1 MSTTEPPASASGGE
15 FTEKEVLHPMS
26 HSKKTRALRRVLPC
40 LLAGTLLLSSVPVL
54 AVDDGVEPTYDEAYY
69 AMTDYYG
76 NLTEGSVVKSYT
88 VNGASSLTDYGDYD
102 EIVNLTDDRV
112 PTSAA
117 GGNVFSFDGDAPE
130 HFYFEGKTAQPFE
143 DLPWTL
149 SVHYTLNGV
158 AAKAED
164 LAGKT
169 GVVEIQI
176 DAIPNEN
183 ASEYAKR
190 NYTLE
195 AMAIFNQDDIL
206 SLEAPGAQVQLIGN
220 LRAVLFLGLPGE
232 ECHYTIRVG
241 SNAFS
246 FGGMTFLMVP
256 ATLSQLQE
264 IATLSQRKDDLEE
277 NYEKLSQGID
287 ALLDSLGG
295 ISSGL
300 YSAAN
305 GLDQLNAARE
315 TLSQNSGTL
324 SWQADAVLGDLNAL
338 NSSLATLPGHL
349 DRGKKLLSDT
359 EKDVKALNA
368 ALTEARDELEDIQV
382 DVKALKADLAR
393 ISAASSA
400 SASDLEALGK
410 KADTLGKHL
419 DKLSAILQ
427 AIELRLRGE
436 GVDVDGMTLPQLQD
450 ALEQARMLDRIFRSA
465 GSGEDLDFQ
474 EFAVA
479 VLMVQAA
486 QKGQELTA
494 EDAAAQAQALSDA
507 RDAVNALV
515 PQVMAQYEMD
525 GVTLTEDEAAAIAL
539 QQLEAKQPGIT
550 RTYETARELDR
561 IYTSLAGDGF
571 LSEKQF
577 FAAVLYLQTKD
588 MAKALAQ
595 SEILWKLLTG
605 ADNLVSNAQ
614 ELCDLLG
621 YEKGLS
627 GDVAALLRGVSSAI
641 DDLERITVQT
651 KDLRESLTDVLDSV
665 DTIRDRAEK
674 EVPKL
679 QSALTDVKS
688 VTVSLNTTLSDST
701 AFLGSFRSVLKT
713 AGKQADSGAR
723 ETLDGLAAALRSTAG
738 SLSKTGQVKDAKD
751 NISGLIEDT
760 WNEFTGEN
768 SNLLLMDATAQAES
782 LTDSRNGAPQSVQVL
797 IRTQE
802 IKETEAEQPEEEQPE
817 TESLTLW
824 QRIGK
829 LFQHIGSAIT
839 GIFGK

>member
-1 MSTTEPPASASGGE
+1 
-15 FTEKEVLHPMS
+15 MS
-26 HSKKTRALRRVLPC
+26 HSKKTRAFRRVLPC

-195 AMAIFNQDDIL
+195 AMALFNQDDIL

-315 TLSQNSGTL
+315 TLSQNGGTL

-382 DVKALKADLAR
+382 DVKALKTDLAR

-436 GVDVDGMTLPQLQD
+436 GVQQGAAEVPDLAAGEAAGGGEPGLQFPGPVHGLQQGQGPLPGKL
-450 ALEQARMLDRIFRSA
+450 RP
-465 GSGEDLDFQ
+465 GQ
-474 EFAVA
+474 EFRRGEGA
-479 VLMVQAA
+479 
-486 QKGQELTA
+486 GQG
-494 EDAAAQAQALSDA
+494 
-507 RDAVNALV
+507 
-515 PQVMAQYEMD
+515 PQ
-525 GVTLTEDEAAAIAL
+525 G
-539 QQLEAKQPGIT
+539 PG
-550 RTYETARELDR
+550 
-561 IYTSLAGDGF
+561 S
-571 LSEKQF
+571 
-577 FAAVLYLQTKD
+577 
-588 MAKALAQ
+588 
-595 SEILWKLLTG
+595 
-605 ADNLVSNAQ
+605 
-614 ELCDLLG
+614 
-621 YEKGLS
+621 
-627 GDVAALLRGVSSAI
+627 
-641 DDLERITVQT
+641 
-651 KDLRESLTDVLDSV
+651 
-665 DTIRDRAEK
+665 
-674 EVPKL
+674 
-679 QSALTDVKS
+679 
-688 VTVSLNTTLSDST
+688 
-701 AFLGSFRSVLKT
+701 GSFRHSVSSLTGDRPRVVFPSLPMIAHLPRGGKPP
-713 AGKQADSGAR
+713 AGKMGKNPAEGAGKVPRALATASGR
-723 ETLDGLAAALRSTAG
+723 WYTGHGKQKCG
-738 SLSKTGQVKDAKD
+738 SLQVRQHP
-751 NISGLIEDT
+751 
-760 WNEFTGEN
+760 
-768 SNLLLMDATAQAES
+768 QACA
-782 LTDSRNGAPQSVQVL
+782 GGIAP
-797 IRTQE
+797 TQR
-802 IKETEAEQPEEEQPE
+802 P
-817 TESLTLW
+817 
-824 QRIGK
+824 
-829 LFQHIGSAIT
+829 
-839 GIFGK
+839 

>member
-1 MSTTEPPASASGGE
+1 
-15 FTEKEVLHPMS
+15 MS
-26 HSKKTRALRRVLPC
+26 HPKLTRALRRVLPC
-40 LLAGTLLLSSVPVL
+40 LLAGTLLLSSVPAL
-54 AVDDGVEPTYDEAYY
+54 AADDGVKPTYDEAYY
-69 AMTDYYG
+69 ALTDYYG

-88 VNGASSLTDYGDYD
+88 VNGAASLTDYGDYD
-102 EIVNLTDDRV
+102 EIVNLTDDRT

-117 GGNVFSFDGDAPE
+117 GGHVFSFDGDAPE

-158 AAKAED
+158 ATKAED

-176 DAIPNEN
+176 DAVPNEN

-195 AMAIFNQDDIL
+195 AMALFNQDDIL

-241 SNAFS
+241 SSAFS

-277 NYEKLSQGID
+277 NYEKLSQGLD

-300 YSAAN
+300 CSAAN

-315 TLSQNSGTL
+315 TLSQNSNSL
-324 SWQADAVLGDLNAL
+324 SWQADAVLGDLDAL
-338 NSSLATLPGHL
+338 NRSLATLPGHL
-349 DRGKKLLSDT
+349 DQGKKLLSDT

-368 ALTEARDELEDIQV
+368 ALTEAREELESIQ
-382 DVKALKADLAR
+382 KEMKSLKADLAR

-400 SASDLEALGK
+400 SASDLEALGR
-410 KADTLGKHL
+410 KADALREHL

-436 GVDVDGMTLPQLQD
+436 GIDTDGMTLPQLQD

-515 PQVMAQYEMD
+515 PQVMAQYEKA
-525 GVTLTEDEAAAIAL
+525 GVSLTEDEAAAIAL
-539 QQLEAKQPGIT
+539 QQLEAKKPGVT
-550 RTYETARELDR
+550 KTYETARELDR

-571 LSEKQF
+571 MSEKQF

-605 ADNLVSNAQ
+605 ADNLVNNAQ

-627 GDVAALLRGVSSAI
+627 GDVAALLRGVSAAI
-641 DDLERITVQT
+641 DDLNRVTA
-651 KDLRESLTDVLDSV
+651 KAGDLSESLSDVLDSV

-679 QSALTDVKS
+679 QSALTDLKS

-768 SNLLLMDATAQAES
+768 NNLLLMDATAQAES

>member
-1 MSTTEPPASASGGE
+1 
-15 FTEKEVLHPMS
+15 MS
-26 HSKKTRALRRVLPC
+26 HSKKTRALRRMLPC
-40 LLAGTLLLSSVPVL
+40 LLAGTLLLSSVPAL

-69 AMTDYYG
+69 ALTDYYG

-88 VNGASSLTDYGDYD
+88 VNGAASLTDYGDYD

-176 DAIPNEN
+176 DAVPNEN

-241 SNAFS
+241 SNAFT

-277 NYEKLSQGID
+277 NYEKLSQGLD

-324 SWQADAVLGDLNAL
+324 SWQADTVLGDLDAL
-338 NSSLATLPGHL
+338 NGSLSTLPGHL
-349 DRGKKLLSDT
+349 DQGKKLLSDT

-368 ALTEARDELEDIQV
+368 ALTEAREELESIQ
-382 DVKALKADLAR
+382 KEMKSLKADLAR

-400 SASDLEALGK
+400 SASDLEALGR
-410 KADTLGKHL
+410 KADALREHL
-419 DKLSAILQ
+419 DKLSAILR

-450 ALEQARMLDRIFRSA
+450 ALEQARMLDRVFRA
-465 GSGEDLDFQ
+465 VGSGEGLDFQ

-479 VLMVQAA
+479 ILMVQAA

-494 EDAAAQAQALSDA
+494 EDAATQAQALSDA

-515 PQVMAQYEMD
+515 PQVMAQYEKD

-550 RTYETARELDR
+550 KTYETARELDR

-571 LSEKQF
+571 LNEKQF

-588 MAKALAQ
+588 MAQALAQ

-605 ADNLVSNAQ
+605 ADNLVNNAQ

-679 QSALTDVKS
+679 QSALTDLKS

-701 AFLGSFRSVLKT
+701 AFLGSFRSVLKS
-713 AGKQADSGAR
+713 AGKQADSGAK

-768 SNLLLMDATAQAES
+768 NNLLLMDATAEAES

-802 IKETEAEQPEEEQPE
+802 IKETEAERPDEEQPE

-829 LFQHIGSAIT
+829 LFQSIGSAIA

>member
-1 MSTTEPPASASGGE
+1 
-15 FTEKEVLHPMS
+15 MS
-26 HSKKTRALRRVLPC
+26 HSKKTRAFRRVLPC

-195 AMAIFNQDDIL
+195 AMALFNQDDIL

-315 TLSQNSGTL
+315 TLSQNGGTL

-382 DVKALKADLAR
+382 DVKALKTDLAR

-400 SASDLEALGK
+400 SASDQEALGK

-450 ALEQARMLDRIFRSA
+450 ALEQARMLDRIFRSV

-507 RDAVNALV
+507 RDAVNALI
-515 PQVMAQYEMD
+515 PQVMAQYEKD

-679 QSALTDVKS
+679 QSALSDLKS

-713 AGKQADSGAR
+713 AGKQADSGAK

-768 SNLLLMDATAQAES
+768 NNLLLMDATAEAES

>member
-40 LLAGTLLLSSVPVL
+40 LLAGTLLLSSVPAL

-69 AMTDYYG
+69 ALTDYYG

-88 VNGASSLTDYGDYD
+88 VNGAASLTDYGDYD

-241 SNAFS
+241 SNAFT

-277 NYEKLSQGID
+277 NYEKLSQGLD

-324 SWQADAVLGDLNAL
+324 SWQADAVLGDLDAL
-338 NSSLATLPGHL
+338 NGSLSTLPGHL
-349 DRGKKLLSDT
+349 DQGKKLLSDT
-359 EKDVKALNA
+359 EKDVKSLNA

-382 DVKALKADLAR
+382 DVKALKTDLAR

-450 ALEQARMLDRIFRSA
+450 ALEQARMLDRVFRA
-465 GSGEDLDFQ
+465 VGSGEDLDFQ

-479 VLMVQAA
+479 ILMVQAA
-486 QKGQELTA
+486 QKGEELTA
-494 EDAAAQAQALSDA
+494 EDAATQAQALSDA
-507 RDAVNALV
+507 RDAVNALIL
-515 PQVMAQYEMD
+515 QVMAQYEKD
-525 GVTLTEDEAAAIAL
+525 GVSLTEDEAAAIAL

-627 GDVAALLRGVSSAI
+627 GDVAALLRGVNSAI

-679 QSALTDVKS
+679 QSALTDLKS

-701 AFLGSFRSVLKT
+701 AFLGSFRSVLKS
-713 AGKQADSGAR
+713 AGKQADSGAK

-768 SNLLLMDATAQAES
+768 NNLLLMDATAEAES

>member
-40 LLAGTLLLSSVPVL
+40 LLAGTLLLSSVPAL

-69 AMTDYYG
+69 ALTDYYG

-88 VNGASSLTDYGDYD
+88 VNGAASLTDYGDYD

-176 DAIPNEN
+176 DAVPNEN

-241 SNAFS
+241 SNAFT

-277 NYEKLSQGID
+277 NYEKLSQGLD

-324 SWQADAVLGDLNAL
+324 SWQADAVLGDLDAL
-338 NSSLATLPGHL
+338 NGSLSTLPGHL
-349 DRGKKLLSDT
+349 DQGKKLLSDT
-359 EKDVKALNA
+359 EKDVKAMNA
-368 ALTEARDELEDIQV
+368 ALTEAREELESIQ
-382 DVKALKADLAR
+382 KEMKSLKADLAR

-400 SASDLEALGK
+400 SASDLEALGR
-410 KADTLGKHL
+410 KADALREHL
-419 DKLSAILQ
+419 DKLSAILR

-450 ALEQARMLDRIFRSA
+450 ALEQARMLDRIFRSV
-465 GSGEDLDFQ
+465 GSGKDLDFQ

-486 QKGQELTA
+486 QKGEELTA

-515 PQVMAQYEMD
+515 PQVMAQYEKD

-539 QQLEAKQPGIT
+539 QQLEAKKPGVT
-550 RTYETARELDR
+550 KTYETARELDR

-571 LSEKQF
+571 MSEKQF

-605 ADNLVSNAQ
+605 ADNLVNNAQ

-627 GDVAALLRGVSSAI
+627 GDVAALLRGVSAAI
-641 DDLERITVQT
+641 DDLNRVTA
-651 KDLRESLTDVLDSV
+651 KAGDLSESLSDVLDSV
-665 DTIRDRAEK
+665 DAIRDRAEK

-679 QSALTDVKS
+679 QSALTDLKS

-701 AFLGSFRSVLKT
+701 AFLGSFRSVLKS
-713 AGKQADSGAR
+713 AGKQADSGAK

-768 SNLLLMDATAQAES
+768 NNLLLMDATAEAES

>member
-176 DAIPNEN
+176 DAVPNEN

-241 SNAFS
+241 SNAFT

-264 IATLSQRKDDLEE
+264 IATLSQRKGDLEE
-277 NYEKLSQGID
+277 NYEKLSQGLD

-324 SWQADAVLGDLNAL
+324 SWQADAVLGDLDAL
-338 NSSLATLPGHL
+338 NGSLSTLPGHL
-349 DRGKKLLSDT
+349 DQGKKLLSDT

-368 ALTEARDELEDIQV
+368 ALTEAREELESIQ
-382 DVKALKADLAR
+382 KEMKSLKADLAR

-400 SASDLEALGK
+400 SASDLEALGR
-410 KADTLGKHL
+410 KADALREHL
-419 DKLSAILQ
+419 DKLSAILR

-450 ALEQARMLDRIFRSA
+450 ALEQARMLDRVFRA
-465 GSGEDLDFQ
+465 VGSGEGLDFQ

-515 PQVMAQYEMD
+515 PQVMAQYEKA
-525 GVTLTEDEAAAIAL
+525 GVSLTEDEAAAIAL
-539 QQLEAKQPGIT
+539 QQLEAKKPGVT
-550 RTYETARELDR
+550 KTYETARELDR

-571 LSEKQF
+571 LNEKQF

-595 SEILWKLLTG
+595 SEVLWKLLTG
-605 ADNLVSNAQ
+605 ADSLVSNAQ

-627 GDVAALLRGVSSAI
+627 GDVAALLRGVSAAI
-641 DDLERITVQT
+641 DDLNRVTA
-651 KDLRESLTDVLDSV
+651 KAGDLSESLSDVLDSV

-679 QSALTDVKS
+679 QSALTDLKS

-701 AFLGSFRSVLKT
+701 AFLGSFRSVLKS
-713 AGKQADSGAR
+713 AGKQADSGAK

-768 SNLLLMDATAQAES
+768 NNLLLMDATAEAES

-802 IKETEAEQPEEEQPE
+802 IKETEAERPDEEQPE

>member
-1 MSTTEPPASASGGE
+1 MPATEPPASASGGE

-176 DAIPNEN
+176 DAVPNEN

-195 AMAIFNQDDIL
+195 AMALFNQDDIL

-246 FGGMTFLMVP
+246 FGGMAFLMVP

-382 DVKALKADLAR
+382 DVKALKTDLVR

-515 PQVMAQYEMD
+515 PQVMAQYEKD

-571 LSEKQF
+571 LNEKQF

-588 MAKALAQ
+588 MAQALAQ

-679 QSALTDVKS
+679 QSALTDLKS

-768 SNLLLMDATAQAES
+768 NNLLLMDVTAQAES

-802 IKETEAEQPEEEQPE
+802 IKETEAEQLDEEQPE

>member
-1 MSTTEPPASASGGE
+1 MLTTEPPASASGGE

-26 HSKKTRALRRVLPC
+26 HSMKTRALRRVLPC
-40 LLAGTLLLSSVPVL
+40 LLAGTLLLSSVPAL

-69 AMTDYYG
+69 ALTDYYG

-88 VNGASSLTDYGDYD
+88 VNGAASLTDYGDYD

-176 DAIPNEN
+176 DAVPNEN

-241 SNAFS
+241 SNAFT

-277 NYEKLSQGID
+277 NYEKLSQGLD

-324 SWQADAVLGDLNAL
+324 SWQADAVLGDLDAL
-338 NSSLATLPGHL
+338 NGSLSTLPGHL
-349 DRGKKLLSDT
+349 DQGKKLLSDT

-368 ALTEARDELEDIQV
+368 ALTEAREELESIQ
-382 DVKALKADLAR
+382 KEMKSLKADLAR

-400 SASDLEALGK
+400 SASDLEALGR
-410 KADTLGKHL
+410 KADALREHL

-436 GVDVDGMTLPQLQD
+436 GIDTDGMTLPQLQD
-450 ALEQARMLDRIFRSA
+450 ALEQARMLDRVFRA
-465 GSGEDLDFQ
+465 VGSGEGLDFQ

-479 VLMVQAA
+479 ILMVQAA
-486 QKGQELTA
+486 QKGEELTA

-515 PQVMAQYEMD
+515 PQVMAQYEKD
-525 GVTLTEDEAAAIAL
+525 GVSLTEDEAAAIAL
-539 QQLEAKQPGIT
+539 QQLEAKKPGVT
-550 RTYETARELDR
+550 KTYETARELDR

-605 ADNLVSNAQ
+605 ADNLVNNAQ

-679 QSALTDVKS
+679 QSALTDLKS

-701 AFLGSFRSVLKT
+701 AFLGSFRSVLKS
-713 AGKQADSGAR
+713 AGKQADSGAK

-768 SNLLLMDATAQAES
+768 NNLLLMDATAEAES

-802 IKETEAEQPEEEQPE
+802 IKETEAERPDEEQPE

>member
-1 MSTTEPPASASGGE
+1 
-15 FTEKEVLHPMS
+15 MS

-40 LLAGTLLLSSVPVL
+40 LLAGTLLLSSVPAL

-69 AMTDYYG
+69 ALTDYYG

-88 VNGASSLTDYGDYD
+88 VNGAASLTDYGDYD

-176 DAIPNEN
+176 DAVPNEN

-195 AMAIFNQDDIL
+195 AMALFNQDDIL

-241 SNAFS
+241 SNAFT

-277 NYEKLSQGID
+277 NYEKLSQGLD

-324 SWQADAVLGDLNAL
+324 SWQADAVLGDLDAL
-338 NSSLATLPGHL
+338 NGSLSTLPGHL
-349 DRGKKLLSDT
+349 DQGKKLLSDT

-368 ALTEARDELEDIQV
+368 ALTEAREGLESIQ
-382 DVKALKADLAR
+382 KEMKSLKADLAR

-400 SASDLEALGK
+400 SASDLEALGR
-410 KADTLGKHL
+410 KADALREHL
-419 DKLSAILQ
+419 DKLSAILR

-436 GVDVDGMTLPQLQD
+436 GIDTDGMTLPQLQD
-450 ALEQARMLDRIFRSA
+450 ALEQARMLDRVFRA
-465 GSGEDLDFQ
+465 VGSGEGLDFQ

-479 VLMVQAA
+479 ILMVQAA
-486 QKGQELTA
+486 QKGEELTA

-515 PQVMAQYEMD
+515 PQVMAQYEKD

-550 RTYETARELDR
+550 KTYETARELDR

-605 ADNLVSNAQ
+605 ADNLVNNAQ

-627 GDVAALLRGVSSAI
+627 GDVAALLRGVSAAI
-641 DDLERITVQT
+641 DDLNRVTA
-651 KDLRESLTDVLDSV
+651 KAGDLSESLSDVLDSV
-665 DTIRDRAEK
+665 DAIRDRAEK

-679 QSALTDVKS
+679 QSALTDLKE

-701 AFLGSFRSVLKT
+701 AFLGSFRSVLKS
-713 AGKQADSGAR
+713 AGKQADSGAK

-768 SNLLLMDATAQAES
+768 NNLLLMDATAEAES

-802 IKETEAEQPEEEQPE
+802 IKETEAERPEGEQPE

>member
-1 MSTTEPPASASGGE
+1 
-15 FTEKEVLHPMS
+15 MS
-26 HSKKTRALRRVLPC
+26 HSKKTRALRRMLPC
-40 LLAGTLLLSSVPVL
+40 LLAGTLLLSSVPAL

-69 AMTDYYG
+69 ALTDYYG

-88 VNGASSLTDYGDYD
+88 VNGAASLTDYGDYD

-176 DAIPNEN
+176 DAVPNEN

-241 SNAFS
+241 SNAFT

-277 NYEKLSQGID
+277 NYEKLSQGLD

-324 SWQADAVLGDLNAL
+324 SWQADAVLGDLDAL
-338 NSSLATLPGHL
+338 NGSLSTLPGHL
-349 DRGKKLLSDT
+349 DQGKKLLSDT

-368 ALTEARDELEDIQV
+368 ALTEAREELESIQ
-382 DVKALKADLAR
+382 KEMKSLKADLAR

-400 SASDLEALGK
+400 SASDLEALGR
-410 KADTLGKHL
+410 KADALREHL
-419 DKLSAILQ
+419 DKLSAILR

-450 ALEQARMLDRIFRSA
+450 ALEQARMLDRVFRA
-465 GSGEDLDFQ
+465 VGSGEGLDFQ

-479 VLMVQAA
+479 ILMVQAA
-486 QKGQELTA
+486 QKGEELTA

-515 PQVMAQYEMD
+515 PQVMAQYEKD
-525 GVTLTEDEAAAIAL
+525 GVSLTEDEAAAIAL
-539 QQLEAKQPGIT
+539 QQLEAKKPGVT
-550 RTYETARELDR
+550 KTYETARELDR

-605 ADNLVSNAQ
+605 ADNLVNNAQ

-679 QSALTDVKS
+679 QSALTDLKS

-701 AFLGSFRSVLKT
+701 AFLGSFRSVLKS
-713 AGKQADSGAR
+713 AGKQADSGAK

-768 SNLLLMDATAQAES
+768 NNLLLMDATAEAES

-802 IKETEAEQPEEEQPE
+802 IKETEAERPDEEQPE

>member
-1 MSTTEPPASASGGE
+1 
-15 FTEKEVLHPMS
+15 MS

-40 LLAGTLLLSSVPVL
+40 LLAGTLLLSSVPAL

-69 AMTDYYG
+69 ALTDYYG

-88 VNGASSLTDYGDYD
+88 VNGAASLTDYGDYD

-176 DAIPNEN
+176 DAVPNEN

-241 SNAFS
+241 SNAFT

-277 NYEKLSQGID
+277 NYEKLSQGLD

-324 SWQADAVLGDLNAL
+324 SWQADTVLGDLDAL
-338 NSSLATLPGHL
+338 NGSLSTLPGHL
-349 DRGKKLLSDT
+349 DQGKKLLSDT

-368 ALTEARDELEDIQV
+368 ALTEAREELESIQ
-382 DVKALKADLAR
+382 KEMKSLKADLAR

-400 SASDLEALGK
+400 SASDLEALGR
-410 KADTLGKHL
+410 KADALREHL
-419 DKLSAILQ
+419 DKLSAILR

-436 GVDVDGMTLPQLQD
+436 GVDVDDMTLPQLQD
-450 ALEQARMLDRIFRSA
+450 ALEQARMLDRVFRA
-465 GSGEDLDFQ
+465 VGSGEDLDFQ

-479 VLMVQAA
+479 ILMVQAA

-494 EDAAAQAQALSDA
+494 EDAATQAQALSDA
-507 RDAVNALV
+507 RDAVNALIL
-515 PQVMAQYEMD
+515 QVMAQYEKD
-525 GVTLTEDEAAAIAL
+525 GVSLTEDEAAAIAL

-550 RTYETARELDR
+550 KTYETARELDR

-571 LSEKQF
+571 LNEKQF

-595 SEILWKLLTG
+595 SEVLWKLLTG
-605 ADNLVSNAQ
+605 ADNLVNNAQ

-679 QSALTDVKS
+679 QSALTDLKS

-701 AFLGSFRSVLKT
+701 AFLGSFRSVLKS
-713 AGKQADSGAR
+713 AGKQADIGAK

-768 SNLLLMDATAQAES
+768 NNLLLMDATAEAES

-802 IKETEAEQPEEEQPE
+802 IKESEAERPEGEQPE

-829 LFQHIGSAIT
+829 LFQHIGDAIS

>member
-1 MSTTEPPASASGGE
+1 
-15 FTEKEVLHPMS
+15 MS

-112 PTSAA
+112 PTSAG

-149 SVHYTLNGV
+149 SVRYTLNGV

-176 DAIPNEN
+176 DAVPNEN

-195 AMAIFNQDDIL
+195 AMALFNQDDIL

-241 SNAFS
+241 SNAFT

-264 IATLSQRKDDLEE
+264 IAALSQRKDGLEE

-349 DRGKKLLSDT
+349 DQGKKLLSDT

-368 ALTEARDELEDIQV
+368 ALTEAREELEDIQV
-382 DVKALKADLAR
+382 DVKALKTDLAR

-450 ALEQARMLDRIFRSA
+450 ALEQARMLDRIFRSV

-515 PQVMAQYEMD
+515 PQVMAQYEKD

-539 QQLEAKQPGIT
+539 QQLEVKQPGIT

-571 LSEKQF
+571 LNEKQF

-588 MAKALAQ
+588 MAQALAQ

-665 DTIRDRAEK
+665 DAIRDRAEK

-679 QSALTDVKS
+679 QSALTDLKS

-768 SNLLLMDATAQAES
+768 NNLLLMDATAQAES

>member
-1 MSTTEPPASASGGE
+1 
-15 FTEKEVLHPMS
+15 MS

-40 LLAGTLLLSSVPVL
+40 LLAGTLLLSSVPAL

-69 AMTDYYG
+69 ALTDYYG

-88 VNGASSLTDYGDYD
+88 VNGAASLTDYGDYD

-315 TLSQNSGTL
+315 TFSQNSGTL

-368 ALTEARDELEDIQV
+368 ALTEAREELEDIQV
-382 DVKALKADLAR
+382 DVKALKTDLVR

-450 ALEQARMLDRIFRSA
+450 ALEQARMLDRIFHSV

-515 PQVMAQYEMD
+515 PQVMAQYEKD

-571 LSEKQF
+571 LNEKQF

-588 MAKALAQ
+588 MAQALAQ

-679 QSALTDVKS
+679 QSALTDLKS

-701 AFLGSFRSVLKT
+701 AFLGSFRSVLKS
-713 AGKQADSGAR
+713 AGKQADSGAK

-768 SNLLLMDATAQAES
+768 SNLLLMDATAEAES

-802 IKETEAEQPEEEQPE
+802 IKETEAERPEGEQPE

-839 GIFGK
+839 DIFGK

>member
-1 MSTTEPPASASGGE
+1 MPATEPPASASGGE

-143 DLPWTL
+143 GLPWTL
-149 SVHYTLNGV
+149 SVRYTLNGV

-195 AMAIFNQDDIL
+195 AMALFNQDDIL

-315 TLSQNSGTL
+315 TFSQNSGTL

-368 ALTEARDELEDIQV
+368 ALTEAREELEDIQV
-382 DVKALKADLAR
+382 DVKALKTDLVR

-450 ALEQARMLDRIFRSA
+450 ALEQARMLDRIFRSV

-507 RDAVNALV
+507 LDAVNALV
-515 PQVMAQYEMD
+515 PQVMAQYEKD

-571 LSEKQF
+571 LNEKQF

-588 MAKALAQ
+588 MAQALAQ

-679 QSALTDVKS
+679 QSALTDLKS

-768 SNLLLMDATAQAES
+768 NNLLLMDATAQAES

-802 IKETEAEQPEEEQPE
+802 IKETEAEQLDEEQPE

>member
-1 MSTTEPPASASGGE
+1 
-15 FTEKEVLHPMS
+15 MS

-40 LLAGTLLLSSVPVL
+40 LLAGTLLLSSVPAL

-69 AMTDYYG
+69 ALTDYYG

-88 VNGASSLTDYGDYD
+88 VNGAASLTDYGDYD

-176 DAIPNEN
+176 DAVPNEN

-241 SNAFS
+241 SNAFT

-277 NYEKLSQGID
+277 NYEKLSQGLD

-324 SWQADAVLGDLNAL
+324 SWQADAVLGDLDAL
-338 NSSLATLPGHL
+338 NGSLSTLPGHL
-349 DRGKKLLSDT
+349 DQGKKLLSDT

-368 ALTEARDELEDIQV
+368 ALTEAREELESIQ
-382 DVKALKADLAR
+382 KEMKSLKADLAR

-400 SASDLEALGK
+400 SASDLEALGR
-410 KADTLGKHL
+410 KADALREHL
-419 DKLSAILQ
+419 DKLSAILR

-436 GVDVDGMTLPQLQD
+436 GVDVDGMPLPQLQD
-450 ALEQARMLDRIFRSA
+450 ALEQARMLDRIFRSV
-465 GSGEDLDFQ
+465 GSGKDLDFQ

-486 QKGQELTA
+486 QKGEELTA

-515 PQVMAQYEMD
+515 PQVMAQYEKD
-525 GVTLTEDEAAAIAL
+525 GVTLTENEAAAIAL

-571 LSEKQF
+571 LNEKQF

-588 MAKALAQ
+588 MAQALAQ

-605 ADNLVSNAQ
+605 ADNLVNNAQ

-641 DDLERITVQT
+641 DDLERITA
-651 KDLRESLTDVLDSV
+651 KAGDLSESLSDVLDSV
-665 DTIRDRAEK
+665 DTIQDRAEK

-679 QSALTDVKS
+679 QSALTDLKS

-713 AGKQADSGAR
+713 AGKQADSGAK

-768 SNLLLMDATAQAES
+768 NNLLLMDATAEAES

-802 IKETEAEQPEEEQPE
+802 IKETEAEQPDEEQPE

>member
-195 AMAIFNQDDIL
+195 AMALFNQDDIL

-315 TLSQNSGTL
+315 TFSQNSGTL

-382 DVKALKADLAR
+382 DVKALKTDLVR

-400 SASDLEALGK
+400 SASDLETLGK

-450 ALEQARMLDRIFRSA
+450 ALEQARILDRIFRSA

-515 PQVMAQYEMD
+515 PQVMAQYEKD

-571 LSEKQF
+571 LNEKQF

-588 MAKALAQ
+588 MAQALAQ

-679 QSALTDVKS
+679 QSALTDLKS

-768 SNLLLMDATAQAES
+768 SNLLLMDATAEAES

-802 IKETEAEQPEEEQPE
+802 IKETEAEQPDEEQPE

-839 GIFGK
+839 DIFGK

>member
-143 DLPWTL
+143 GLPWTL
-149 SVHYTLNGV
+149 SVRYTLNGV

-195 AMAIFNQDDIL
+195 AMALFNQDDIL

-368 ALTEARDELEDIQV
+368 ALTEAREELEDIQV
-382 DVKALKADLAR
+382 DVKALKTDLVR

-450 ALEQARMLDRIFRSA
+450 ALEQARMLDRIFRSV

-507 RDAVNALV
+507 RDAVNALI
-515 PQVMAQYEMD
+515 PQVMAQYEKD

-605 ADNLVSNAQ
+605 ADNLVNNAQ

-627 GDVAALLRGVSSAI
+627 GDVAALLRGVSAAI
-641 DDLERITVQT
+641 DDLNRVTA
-651 KDLRESLTDVLDSV
+651 KAGDLSESLSDVLDSV

-679 QSALTDVKS
+679 QSALTDLKE

-701 AFLGSFRSVLKT
+701 AFLGSFRSVLKS
-713 AGKQADSGAR
+713 AGKQADSGAK

-768 SNLLLMDATAQAES
+768 NNLLLMDATAEAQS
-782 LTDSRNGAPQSVQVL
+782 LTDSRNGAPQSIQVL

-802 IKETEAEQPEEEQPE
+802 IKEAEEEQPE
-817 TESLTLW
+817 QEQPETGSLTLW

>member
-305 GLDQLNAARE
+305 GLDQLNAAWE

-382 DVKALKADLAR
+382 DVKALKTDLAR

-400 SASDLEALGK
+400 SASDLETLGK

-450 ALEQARMLDRIFRSA
+450 ALEQARMLDRIFRSV

-515 PQVMAQYEMD
+515 PQVMAQYEKD

-550 RTYETARELDR
+550 RTYATARELDR

-571 LSEKQF
+571 LNEKQF

-588 MAKALAQ
+588 MAQALAQ

-679 QSALTDVKS
+679 QSALTDLKS

-713 AGKQADSGAR
+713 AGKQADSGAK

-768 SNLLLMDATAQAES
+768 SNLLLMDATAEAES

-802 IKETEAEQPEEEQPE
+802 IKETEAEQPDEDQPE

>member
-1 MSTTEPPASASGGE
+1 
-15 FTEKEVLHPMS
+15 MS

-40 LLAGTLLLSSVPVL
+40 LLAGTLLLSSVPAL

-69 AMTDYYG
+69 ALTDYYG

-88 VNGASSLTDYGDYD
+88 VNGAASLTDYGDYD

-158 AAKAED
+158 AAKAKD

-176 DAIPNEN
+176 DAVPNEN

-241 SNAFS
+241 SNAFT

-277 NYEKLSQGID
+277 NYEKLSQGLD

-324 SWQADAVLGDLNAL
+324 SWQADAVLGDLDAL
-338 NSSLATLPGHL
+338 NGSLSTLPGHL
-349 DRGKKLLSDT
+349 DQGKKLLSDT

-368 ALTEARDELEDIQV
+368 ALTEAREELESIQ
-382 DVKALKADLAR
+382 KEMKSLKADLAR

-400 SASDLEALGK
+400 SASDLEALGR
-410 KADTLGKHL
+410 KADALREHL
-419 DKLSAILQ
+419 DKLSAILR

-450 ALEQARMLDRIFRSA
+450 ALEQARMLDRVFRA
-465 GSGEDLDFQ
+465 VGSGEDLDFQ

-479 VLMVQAA
+479 ILMVQSA
-486 QKGQELTA
+486 QKGEELTA

-515 PQVMAQYEMD
+515 PQVMAQYEKA
-525 GVTLTEDEAAAIAL
+525 GVSLTEDEAAAIAL
-539 QQLEAKQPGIT
+539 QQLEAKKPGIT
-550 RTYETARELDR
+550 KTYETARELDR

-605 ADNLVSNAQ
+605 ADNLVNNAQ

-679 QSALTDVKS
+679 QSALTDLKS
-688 VTVSLNTTLSDST
+688 VTVSLSTTLSDST
-701 AFLGSFRSVLKT
+701 AFLGSFRSVLKS
-713 AGKQADSGAR
+713 AGKQADSGAK

-768 SNLLLMDATAQAES
+768 NNLLLMDATAEAES

-802 IKETEAEQPEEEQPE
+802 IKETEAEQPEREQPE

-839 GIFGK
+839 GIFSK

>member
-1 MSTTEPPASASGGE
+1 M
-15 FTEKEVLHPMS
+15 
-26 HSKKTRALRRVLPC
+26 
-40 LLAGTLLLSSVPVL
+40 
-54 AVDDGVEPTYDEAYY
+54 
-69 AMTDYYG
+69 
-76 NLTEGSVVKSYT
+76 
-88 VNGASSLTDYGDYD
+88 
-102 EIVNLTDDRV
+102 
-112 PTSAA
+112 
-117 GGNVFSFDGDAPE
+117 
-130 HFYFEGKTAQPFE
+130 
-143 DLPWTL
+143 
-149 SVHYTLNGV
+149 
-158 AAKAED
+158 
-164 LAGKT
+164 
-169 GVVEIQI
+169 
-176 DAIPNEN
+176 
-183 ASEYAKR
+183 
-190 NYTLE
+190 
-195 AMAIFNQDDIL
+195 
-206 SLEAPGAQVQLIGN
+206 
-220 LRAVLFLGLPGE
+220 
-232 ECHYTIRVG
+232 
-241 SNAFS
+241 
-246 FGGMTFLMVP
+246 
-256 ATLSQLQE
+256 
-264 IATLSQRKDDLEE
+264 
-277 NYEKLSQGID
+277 
-287 ALLDSLGG
+287 
-295 ISSGL
+295 
-300 YSAAN
+300 
-305 GLDQLNAARE
+305 
-315 TLSQNSGTL
+315 
-324 SWQADAVLGDLNAL
+324 LGDLDAL
-338 NSSLATLPGHL
+338 NGSLSTLPGHL
-349 DRGKKLLSDT
+349 DQGKKLLSDT

-368 ALTEARDELEDIQV
+368 ALTEAREELESIQ
-382 DVKALKADLAR
+382 KEMKSLKADLAR

-400 SASDLEALGK
+400 SASDLEALGR
-410 KADTLGKHL
+410 KADALREHL
-419 DKLSAILQ
+419 DKLSAILR

-436 GVDVDGMTLPQLQD
+436 GIDTDGMTLPQLQD
-450 ALEQARMLDRIFRSA
+450 ALEQARMLDRVFRA
-465 GSGEDLDFQ
+465 VGSGEGLDFQ

-515 PQVMAQYEMD
+515 PQVMAQYEKD

-539 QQLEAKQPGIT
+539 QQLEAKKPGVT
-550 RTYETARELDR
+550 KTYETARELDR

-605 ADNLVSNAQ
+605 ADNLVNNAQ

-627 GDVAALLRGVSSAI
+627 GDVAALLRGVSAAI
-641 DDLERITVQT
+641 DDLNRVTA
-651 KDLRESLTDVLDSV
+651 KAGDLSESLSDVLDSV
-665 DTIRDRAEK
+665 DAIRDRAEK

-679 QSALTDVKS
+679 QSALTDLKS

-701 AFLGSFRSVLKT
+701 AFLGSFRSVLKS
-713 AGKQADSGAR
+713 AGKQADSGAK

-768 SNLLLMDATAQAES
+768 NNLLLMDATAEAES

-802 IKETEAEQPEEEQPE
+802 IKETEAERPDEEQPE

>member
-1 MSTTEPPASASGGE
+1 
-15 FTEKEVLHPMS
+15 MS
-26 HSKKTRALRRVLPC
+26 HSKKTRAFRRVLPC

-183 ASEYAKR
+183 ASEYSKR

-195 AMAIFNQDDIL
+195 AMALFNQDDIL

-315 TLSQNSGTL
+315 TLSQNGGTL

-359 EKDVKALNA
+359 EKDVKALNS

-382 DVKALKADLAR
+382 DVKALKTDLAR

-450 ALEQARMLDRIFRSA
+450 ALEQARMLDRIFRSV

-507 RDAVNALV
+507 RDAVNALI
-515 PQVMAQYEMD
+515 PQVMAQYEKD

-679 QSALTDVKS
+679 QSALSDLKS

-713 AGKQADSGAR
+713 AGKQADSGAK

-768 SNLLLMDATAQAES
+768 NNLLLMDATAEAES

>member
-1 MSTTEPPASASGGE
+1 
-15 FTEKEVLHPMS
+15 MS

-40 LLAGTLLLSSVPVL
+40 LLAGTLLLSSVPAL

-69 AMTDYYG
+69 ALTDYYG

-88 VNGASSLTDYGDYD
+88 VNGAASLTDYGDYD

-176 DAIPNEN
+176 DAVPNEN

-241 SNAFS
+241 SNAFT

-277 NYEKLSQGID
+277 NYEKLSQGLD

-324 SWQADAVLGDLNAL
+324 SWQADAVLGDLDAL
-338 NSSLATLPGHL
+338 NGSLSTLPGHL
-349 DRGKKLLSDT
+349 DQGKKLLSDT

-368 ALTEARDELEDIQV
+368 ALTEAREELESIQ
-382 DVKALKADLAR
+382 KEMKSLKADLAR

-400 SASDLEALGK
+400 SASDLEALGR
-410 KADTLGKHL
+410 KADALREHL
-419 DKLSAILQ
+419 DKLSAILR

-436 GVDVDGMTLPQLQD
+436 GVDVDGMPLPQLQD
-450 ALEQARMLDRIFRSA
+450 ALEQARMLDRIFRSV
-465 GSGEDLDFQ
+465 GSGKDLDFQ

-486 QKGQELTA
+486 QKGEELTA

-515 PQVMAQYEMD
+515 PQVMAQYEKD
-525 GVTLTEDEAAAIAL
+525 GVSLTEDEAAAIAL
-539 QQLEAKQPGIT
+539 QQLEAKKPGVT
-550 RTYETARELDR
+550 KTYETARELDR

-571 LSEKQF
+571 MSEKQF

-595 SEILWKLLTG
+595 SEVLWKLLTG
-605 ADNLVSNAQ
+605 ADNLVNNAQ

-679 QSALTDVKS
+679 QSALTDLKS

-701 AFLGSFRSVLKT
+701 AFLGSFRSVLKS
-713 AGKQADSGAR
+713 AGKQADSGAK

-768 SNLLLMDATAQAES
+768 NNLLLMDATAEAES

-802 IKETEAEQPEEEQPE
+802 IKETEAERPDEEQPE

>member
-1 MSTTEPPASASGGE
+1 
-15 FTEKEVLHPMS
+15 MS

-40 LLAGTLLLSSVPVL
+40 LLAGTLLLSSVPAL

-69 AMTDYYG
+69 ALTDYYG

-88 VNGASSLTDYGDYD
+88 VNGTASLTDYGDYD

-176 DAIPNEN
+176 DAVPNEN

-241 SNAFS
+241 SNAFT

-277 NYEKLSQGID
+277 NYEKLSQGLD

-324 SWQADAVLGDLNAL
+324 SWQADAVLGDLDAL
-338 NSSLATLPGHL
+338 NGSLSTLPGHL
-349 DRGKKLLSDT
+349 DQGKKLLSDT

-368 ALTEARDELEDIQV
+368 ALTEAREELESIQTEM
-382 DVKALKADLAR
+382 KSLKADLAR

-400 SASDLEALGK
+400 SASDLEALGR
-410 KADTLGKHL
+410 KADALREHL
-419 DKLSAILQ
+419 DKLSAILR

-450 ALEQARMLDRIFRSA
+450 ALEQARMLDRIFRSV
-465 GSGEDLDFQ
+465 GSGEGLDFQ

-494 EDAAAQAQALSDA
+494 EDAAAQAHALSDA

-515 PQVMAQYEMD
+515 PQVMAQYEKA
-525 GVTLTEDEAAAIAL
+525 GVSLTEDEAAAIAL
-539 QQLEAKQPGIT
+539 QQLEAKKPGVT
-550 RTYETARELDR
+550 KTYETARELDR

-571 LSEKQF
+571 MSEKQF

-605 ADNLVSNAQ
+605 ADNLVNNAQ

-627 GDVAALLRGVSSAI
+627 GDVAALLRGVSAAI
-641 DDLERITVQT
+641 DDLNRVTA
-651 KDLRESLTDVLDSV
+651 KAGDLSESLSDVLDSV

-679 QSALTDVKS
+679 QSALTDLKS

-701 AFLGSFRSVLKT
+701 AFLGSFRSVLKR
-713 AGKQADSGAR
+713 AGKQADSGAK

-768 SNLLLMDATAQAES
+768 NNLLLMDATAEAES

-802 IKETEAEQPEEEQPE
+802 IKETEAERPDEEQPE

>member
-1 MSTTEPPASASGGE
+1 MFTTEPPASASGGE
-15 FTEKEVLHPMS
+15 SIEKEVLRPMS

-40 LLAGTLLLSSVPVL
+40 LLAGTLLLSSVPAL

-69 AMTDYYG
+69 ALTDYYG

-88 VNGASSLTDYGDYD
+88 VNGAASLTDYGDYD

-176 DAIPNEN
+176 DAVPNEN

-241 SNAFS
+241 SNAFT

-277 NYEKLSQGID
+277 NYEKLSQGLD

-324 SWQADAVLGDLNAL
+324 SWQADAVLGDLDAL
-338 NSSLATLPGHL
+338 NGSLSTLPGHL
-349 DRGKKLLSDT
+349 DQGKKLLSDT

-368 ALTEARDELEDIQV
+368 ALTEAREELESIQ
-382 DVKALKADLAR
+382 KEMKSLKADLAR

-400 SASDLEALGK
+400 SASDLEALGR
-410 KADTLGKHL
+410 KADALREHL
-419 DKLSAILQ
+419 DKLSAILR

-436 GVDVDGMTLPQLQD
+436 GIDTDGMTLPQLQD
-450 ALEQARMLDRIFRSA
+450 ALEQARMLDRVFRA
-465 GSGEDLDFQ
+465 VGSGEGLDFQ

-515 PQVMAQYEMD
+515 PQVMAQYEKA
-525 GVTLTEDEAAAIAL
+525 GVSLTEDEAAAIAL
-539 QQLEAKQPGIT
+539 QQLEAKKPGVT
-550 RTYETARELDR
+550 KTYETARELDR

-571 LSEKQF
+571 MSEKQF

-605 ADNLVSNAQ
+605 ADSLVSNAQ

-627 GDVAALLRGVSSAI
+627 GDVAALLRGVSAAI
-641 DDLERITVQT
+641 DDLNRVTA
-651 KDLRESLTDVLDSV
+651 KAGDLSESLSDVLDSV
-665 DTIRDRAEK
+665 DAIRDRAEK

-679 QSALTDVKS
+679 QSALTDLKS

-701 AFLGSFRSVLKT
+701 AFLGSFRSVLKS
-713 AGKQADSGAR
+713 AGKQADSGAK

-768 SNLLLMDATAQAES
+768 NNLLLMDATAEAES

-802 IKETEAEQPEEEQPE
+802 IKESEAERPEGEQPE

-829 LFQHIGSAIT
+829 LFQHIGDAIS

>member
-1 MSTTEPPASASGGE
+1 
-15 FTEKEVLHPMS
+15 MS

-40 LLAGTLLLSSVPVL
+40 LLAGTLLLSSVPAL

-69 AMTDYYG
+69 ALTDYYG

-88 VNGASSLTDYGDYD
+88 VNGAASLTDYGDYD

-176 DAIPNEN
+176 DAVPNEN

-241 SNAFS
+241 SNAFT

-277 NYEKLSQGID
+277 NYEKLSQGLD

-324 SWQADAVLGDLNAL
+324 SWQADAVLGDLDAL
-338 NSSLATLPGHL
+338 NGSLSTLPGHL
-349 DRGKKLLSDT
+349 DQGKKLLSDT

-368 ALTEARDELEDIQV
+368 ALTEAREELESIQ
-382 DVKALKADLAR
+382 KEMKSLKADLAR

-400 SASDLEALGK
+400 SASDLEALGR
-410 KADTLGKHL
+410 KADALREHL
-419 DKLSAILQ
+419 DKLSAILR

-436 GVDVDGMTLPQLQD
+436 GIDTDGMTLPQLQD
-450 ALEQARMLDRIFRSA
+450 ALEQARMLDRVFRA
-465 GSGEDLDFQ
+465 VGSGEGLDFQ

-515 PQVMAQYEMD
+515 PQVMAQYEKD
-525 GVTLTEDEAAAIAL
+525 GVSLTEDEAAAIAL
-539 QQLEAKQPGIT
+539 QQLEAKKPGVT
-550 RTYETARELDR
+550 KTYETARELDR

-571 LSEKQF
+571 MSEKQF

-595 SEILWKLLTG
+595 SEVLWKLLTG
-605 ADNLVSNAQ
+605 ADNLVNNAQ

-679 QSALTDVKS
+679 QSALTDLKS

-701 AFLGSFRSVLKT
+701 AFLGSFRSVPKT
-713 AGKQADSGAR
+713 AGKQADSGAK

-768 SNLLLMDATAQAES
+768 NNLLLMDATAQAES

-802 IKETEAEQPEEEQPE
+802 IKETEAEQPDEEQPE

>member
-1 MSTTEPPASASGGE
+1 
-15 FTEKEVLHPMS
+15 MS
-26 HSKKTRALRRVLPC
+26 HSKKTRTLRRVLPC
-40 LLAGTLLLSSVPVL
+40 LLAGTLLLSSVPAL

-69 AMTDYYG
+69 ALTDYYG

-88 VNGASSLTDYGDYD
+88 VNGAASLTDYGDYD

-176 DAIPNEN
+176 DAVPNEN

-195 AMAIFNQDDIL
+195 AMAIFNQEDIL

-241 SNAFS
+241 SNAFT

-277 NYEKLSQGID
+277 NYEKLSQGLD

-324 SWQADAVLGDLNAL
+324 SWQADAVLGDLDAL
-338 NSSLATLPGHL
+338 NGSLSTLPGHL
-349 DRGKKLLSDT
+349 DQGKKLLSDT

-368 ALTEARDELEDIQV
+368 ALTEAREELESIQ
-382 DVKALKADLAR
+382 KEMKSLKADLAR

-400 SASDLEALGK
+400 SASDLEALGR
-410 KADTLGKHL
+410 KADALREHL
-419 DKLSAILQ
+419 DKLSAILR

-436 GVDVDGMTLPQLQD
+436 GIDTDGMTLPQLQN
-450 ALEQARMLDRIFRSA
+450 ALEQARMLDRVFRA
-465 GSGEDLDFQ
+465 VGSGEGLDFQ

-515 PQVMAQYEMD
+515 PQVMAQYEKD
-525 GVTLTEDEAAAIAL
+525 GVSLTEDEAAAIAL

-605 ADNLVSNAQ
+605 ADNLVNNAQ

-679 QSALTDVKS
+679 QSALTDLKS

-701 AFLGSFRSVLKT
+701 AFLGSFRSVLKS
-713 AGKQADSGAR
+713 AGKQADSGAK

-768 SNLLLMDATAQAES
+768 SNLLLMDATAEAES

-802 IKETEAEQPEEEQPE
+802 IKETEAERPDEEQPE

>member
-349 DRGKKLLSDT
+349 DRGKKLLSNT

-382 DVKALKADLAR
+382 DVKALKTDLAR

-450 ALEQARMLDRIFRSA
+450 ALEQARMLDRIFRSV

-515 PQVMAQYEMD
+515 PQVMAQYEKD

-571 LSEKQF
+571 LNEKQF

-588 MAKALAQ
+588 MAQALAQ

-627 GDVAALLRGVSSAI
+627 GDVAALLRGVNSAI

-679 QSALTDVKS
+679 QSALTDLKS

-713 AGKQADSGAR
+713 AGKQADSGAK

-768 SNLLLMDATAQAES
+768 NNLLLMDATAQAES

>member
-1 MSTTEPPASASGGE
+1 
-15 FTEKEVLHPMS
+15 MS

-40 LLAGTLLLSSVPVL
+40 LLAGTLLLSSVPAL

-69 AMTDYYG
+69 ALTDYYG

-88 VNGASSLTDYGDYD
+88 VNGAASLTDYGDYD

-176 DAIPNEN
+176 DAVPNEN

-241 SNAFS
+241 SNAFT

-277 NYEKLSQGID
+277 NYEKLSQGLD

-324 SWQADAVLGDLNAL
+324 SWQADAVLGDLDAL
-338 NSSLATLPGHL
+338 NGSLSTLPGHL
-349 DRGKKLLSDT
+349 DQGKKLLSDT

-368 ALTEARDELEDIQV
+368 ALTEAREELESIQ
-382 DVKALKADLAR
+382 KEMKSLKADLAR

-400 SASDLEALGK
+400 SASDLEALGR
-410 KADTLGKHL
+410 KADALREHL
-419 DKLSAILQ
+419 DKLSAILR
-427 AIELRLRGE
+427 AIELQLRGE

-450 ALEQARMLDRIFRSA
+450 ALEQARMLDRVFRA
-465 GSGEDLDFQ
+465 VGSGEGLDFQ

-507 RDAVNALV
+507 RDAVNALI
-515 PQVMAQYEMD
+515 PQVMAQYEKD
-525 GVTLTEDEAAAIAL
+525 GVSLTEDEAAAIAL

-595 SEILWKLLTG
+595 SEVLWKLLTG
-605 ADNLVSNAQ
+605 ADNLVNNAQ

-665 DTIRDRAEK
+665 DAIRDRAEK

-679 QSALTDVKS
+679 QSALTDLKS

-701 AFLGSFRSVLKT
+701 AFLGSFRSVLKS
-713 AGKQADSGAR
+713 AGKQADSGAK

-768 SNLLLMDATAQAES
+768 NNLLLMDATAEAES

-802 IKETEAEQPEEEQPE
+802 IKETEAERPDEEQPE

>member
-1 MSTTEPPASASGGE
+1 
-15 FTEKEVLHPMS
+15 MS

-40 LLAGTLLLSSVPVL
+40 LLAGTLLLSSVPAL

-69 AMTDYYG
+69 ALTDYYG

-88 VNGASSLTDYGDYD
+88 VNGAASLTDYGDYD

-149 SVHYTLNGV
+149 SVRYTLNGV

-195 AMAIFNQDDIL
+195 AMALFNQDDIL

-277 NYEKLSQGID
+277 NYEKLSQGLD

-382 DVKALKADLAR
+382 DVKALKTDLAR

-450 ALEQARMLDRIFRSA
+450 ALEQARMLDRVFRA
-465 GSGEDLDFQ
+465 VGSGEDLDFQ

-479 VLMVQAA
+479 ILMVQSA
-486 QKGQELTA
+486 QKGEELTA

-515 PQVMAQYEMD
+515 PQVMAQYEKD

-571 LSEKQF
+571 MSEKQF

-679 QSALTDVKS
+679 QSALTDLKS

-701 AFLGSFRSVLKT
+701 AFLGSFRSVLKS
-713 AGKQADSGAR
+713 AGKQADSGAK

-768 SNLLLMDATAQAES
+768 NNLLLMDATAQAES

>member
-1 MSTTEPPASASGGE
+1 
-15 FTEKEVLHPMS
+15 MS

-40 LLAGTLLLSSVPVL
+40 LLAGTLLLSSVPAL

-69 AMTDYYG
+69 ALTDYYG

-88 VNGASSLTDYGDYD
+88 VNGAASLTDYGDYD

-176 DAIPNEN
+176 DAVPNEN

-241 SNAFS
+241 SNAFT

-277 NYEKLSQGID
+277 NYEKLSQGLD

-324 SWQADAVLGDLNAL
+324 SWQADAVLGDLDAL
-338 NSSLATLPGHL
+338 KDARSPVR
-349 DRGKKLLSDT
+349 DRQSEGKGQSGGT
-359 EKDVKALNA
+359 GEDVRGRNA
-368 ALTEARDELEDIQV
+368 ALTEAREELESIQ
-382 DVKALKADLAR
+382 KEMKSLKADLAR

-400 SASDLEALGK
+400 SASDLEALGR
-410 KADTLGKHL
+410 KADALREHL
-419 DKLSAILQ
+419 DKLSAILR

-436 GVDVDGMTLPQLQD
+436 GIDTDGMTLPQLQD
-450 ALEQARMLDRIFRSA
+450 ALEQARMLDRVFRA
-465 GSGEDLDFQ
+465 VGSGEGLDFQ

-507 RDAVNALV
+507 RDAVNALI
-515 PQVMAQYEMD
+515 PQVMAQYEKD
-525 GVTLTEDEAAAIAL
+525 GVSLTEDEAAAIAL
-539 QQLEAKQPGIT
+539 QQLEAKKPGVT
-550 RTYETARELDR
+550 KTYETARELDR

-571 LSEKQF
+571 MSEKQF

-595 SEILWKLLTG
+595 SEVLWKLLTG
-605 ADNLVSNAQ
+605 ADSLVSNAQ

-627 GDVAALLRGVSSAI
+627 GDVAALLRGVSAAI
-641 DDLERITVQT
+641 DDLNRVTA
-651 KDLRESLTDVLDSV
+651 KAGDLSESLSDVLDSV
-665 DTIRDRAEK
+665 DAIRDRAEK
-674 EVPKL
+674 EIPKL
-679 QSALTDVKS
+679 QSALTDLKS

-701 AFLGSFRSVLKT
+701 AFLGSFRSVLKS
-713 AGKQADSGAR
+713 AGKQADSGAK
-723 ETLDGLAAALRSTAG
+723 ETLDSLAAALRSTAG

-768 SNLLLMDATAQAES
+768 NNLLLMDATAEAES

-802 IKETEAEQPEEEQPE
+802 IKETEAERPDEEQPE

>member
-1 MSTTEPPASASGGE
+1 
-15 FTEKEVLHPMS
+15 MS

-40 LLAGTLLLSSVPVL
+40 LLAGTLLLSSVPAL

-69 AMTDYYG
+69 ALTDYYG

-88 VNGASSLTDYGDYD
+88 VNGAASLTDYGDYD

-176 DAIPNEN
+176 DAVPNEN

-241 SNAFS
+241 SNAFT

-277 NYEKLSQGID
+277 NYEKLSQGLD

-324 SWQADAVLGDLNAL
+324 SWQADAVLGDLDAL
-338 NSSLATLPGHL
+338 NGSLSTLPGHL
-349 DRGKKLLSDT
+349 DQGKKLLSDT

-368 ALTEARDELEDIQV
+368 ALTEAREELESIQ
-382 DVKALKADLAR
+382 KEMKSLKADLAR

-400 SASDLEALGK
+400 SASDLEALGR
-410 KADTLGKHL
+410 KADALREHL
-419 DKLSAILQ
+419 DKLSAILR

-436 GVDVDGMTLPQLQD
+436 GVDVDGMPLPQLQD
-450 ALEQARMLDRIFRSA
+450 ALEQARMLDRIFRSV
-465 GSGEDLDFQ
+465 GSGKDLDFQ

-486 QKGQELTA
+486 QKGEELTA

-515 PQVMAQYEMD
+515 PQVMAQYEKD
-525 GVTLTEDEAAAIAL
+525 GVSLTEDEAAAIAL
-539 QQLEAKQPGIT
+539 QQLEAKKPGVT
-550 RTYETARELDR
+550 KTYETARELDR

-571 LSEKQF
+571 LNEKQI

-595 SEILWKLLTG
+595 SEVLWKLLTG
-605 ADNLVSNAQ
+605 ADNLVNNAQ

-679 QSALTDVKS
+679 QSALTDLKS

-701 AFLGSFRSVLKT
+701 AFLGSFRSVLKS
-713 AGKQADSGAR
+713 AGKQADSGAK

-768 SNLLLMDATAQAES
+768 NNLLLMDATAEAES

-802 IKETEAEQPEEEQPE
+802 IKETEAEQPEREQPE

-824 QRIGK
+824 QRIRK

-839 GIFGK
+839 GIFSK

>member
-26 HSKKTRALRRVLPC
+26 HSKKNRALRCVLPC

-54 AVDDGVEPTYDEAYY
+54 AVNDGVEPTYDEAYY

-117 GGNVFSFDGDAPE
+117 GGNVFFFDGDAPE

-382 DVKALKADLAR
+382 DVKALKTDLAR
-393 ISAASSA
+393 IGAASSA

-450 ALEQARMLDRIFRSA
+450 ALEQARMLDRIFRSV

-515 PQVMAQYEMD
+515 PQVMAQYEKD

-571 LSEKQF
+571 LNEKQF

-679 QSALTDVKS
+679 QSALTDLKS

-768 SNLLLMDATAQAES
+768 NNLLLMDATAEAES

-829 LFQHIGSAIT
+829 LFQSIGSAIA

>member
-1 MSTTEPPASASGGE
+1 
-15 FTEKEVLHPMS
+15 MS

-40 LLAGTLLLSSVPVL
+40 LLAGTLLLSSVPAL

-69 AMTDYYG
+69 ALTDYYG

-88 VNGASSLTDYGDYD
+88 VNGAASLTDYGDYD
-102 EIVNLTDDRV
+102 EIVNLTNDRV

-176 DAIPNEN
+176 DAVPNEN

-241 SNAFS
+241 SNAFT

-277 NYEKLSQGID
+277 NYEKLSQGLD

-324 SWQADAVLGDLNAL
+324 SWQADAVLGDLDAL
-338 NSSLATLPGHL
+338 NGSLSTLPGHL
-349 DRGKKLLSDT
+349 DQGKKLLSDT

-368 ALTEARDELEDIQV
+368 ALTEAREELESIQTEM
-382 DVKALKADLAR
+382 KSLKADLAR

-400 SASDLEALGK
+400 SASDLEALGR
-410 KADTLGKHL
+410 KADALREHL
-419 DKLSAILQ
+419 DKLSAILR

-450 ALEQARMLDRIFRSA
+450 ALEQARMLDRVFRA
-465 GSGEDLDFQ
+465 VGSGEGLDFQ

-507 RDAVNALV
+507 RDAVNALI
-515 PQVMAQYEMD
+515 PQVMAQYEKD

-605 ADNLVSNAQ
+605 ADNLVNNAQ

-679 QSALTDVKS
+679 QSALTDLKS

-701 AFLGSFRSVLKT
+701 AFLGSFRSVLKS
-713 AGKQADSGAR
+713 AGKQADSGAK

-768 SNLLLMDATAQAES
+768 NNLLLMDATAEAES

-802 IKETEAEQPEEEQPE
+802 IKETEAERPDEEQPE

>member
-1 MSTTEPPASASGGE
+1 
-15 FTEKEVLHPMS
+15 MS
-26 HSKKTRALRRVLPC
+26 HSKKTRALRRMLPC
-40 LLAGTLLLSSVPVL
+40 LLAGTLLLSSVPAL

-69 AMTDYYG
+69 ALTDYYG

-88 VNGASSLTDYGDYD
+88 VNGAASLTDYGDYD

-158 AAKAED
+158 ATKAED

-176 DAIPNEN
+176 DAVPNEN

-241 SNAFS
+241 SNAFT

-277 NYEKLSQGID
+277 NYEKLSQGLD

-324 SWQADAVLGDLNAL
+324 SWQADAVLGDLDAL
-338 NSSLATLPGHL
+338 NGALSTLPGHL
-349 DRGKKLLSDT
+349 DQGKKLLSDT

-368 ALTEARDELEDIQV
+368 ALTEAREELESIQ
-382 DVKALKADLAR
+382 KEMKSLKADLAR

-400 SASDLEALGK
+400 SASDLEALGR
-410 KADTLGKHL
+410 KADALREHL
-419 DKLSAILQ
+419 DKLSAILR

-450 ALEQARMLDRIFRSA
+450 ALEQARMLDRVFRA
-465 GSGEDLDFQ
+465 VGSGEGLDFQ

-479 VLMVQAA
+479 ILMVQAA
-486 QKGQELTA
+486 QKGEELTA

-515 PQVMAQYEMD
+515 PQVMAQYEKD
-525 GVTLTEDEAAAIAL
+525 GVSLTEDEAAAIAL
-539 QQLEAKQPGIT
+539 QQLEAKKPGVT
-550 RTYETARELDR
+550 KTYETARELDR

-605 ADNLVSNAQ
+605 ADNLVNNAQ

-679 QSALTDVKS
+679 QSALTDLKS

-701 AFLGSFRSVLKT
+701 AFLGSFRSVLKS
-713 AGKQADSGAR
+713 AGKQADSGAK

-768 SNLLLMDATAQAES
+768 NNLLLMDATAEAES

-802 IKETEAEQPEEEQPE
+802 IKETEAERPDEEQPE

>member
-40 LLAGTLLLSSVPVL
+40 LLAGTLLLSSVPAL

-149 SVHYTLNGV
+149 SVRYTLNGV

-176 DAIPNEN
+176 DAVPNEN

-241 SNAFS
+241 SNAFT

-277 NYEKLSQGID
+277 NYEKLSQGLD

-324 SWQADAVLGDLNAL
+324 SWQADAVLGDLDAL
-338 NSSLATLPGHL
+338 NGSLSTLPGHL
-349 DRGKKLLSDT
+349 DQGKKLLSDT

-368 ALTEARDELEDIQV
+368 ALTEAREELESIQ
-382 DVKALKADLAR
+382 KEMKSLKADLAR

-400 SASDLEALGK
+400 SASDLEALGR
-410 KADTLGKHL
+410 KADALREHL
-419 DKLSAILQ
+419 DKLSAILR

-450 ALEQARMLDRIFRSA
+450 ALEQARMLDRVFRA
-465 GSGEDLDFQ
+465 VGSGEDLDFQ

-479 VLMVQAA
+479 ILMVQSA
-486 QKGQELTA
+486 QKGEELTA

-515 PQVMAQYEMD
+515 PQVMAQYEKA
-525 GVTLTEDEAAAIAL
+525 GVSLTEDEAAAIAL
-539 QQLEAKQPGIT
+539 QQLEAKKPGIT
-550 RTYETARELDR
+550 KTYETARELDR

-571 LSEKQF
+571 MSEKQF

-605 ADNLVSNAQ
+605 ADNLVNNAQ

-627 GDVAALLRGVSSAI
+627 GDVAALLRGVSAAI
-641 DDLERITVQT
+641 DDLNRVTA
-651 KDLRESLTDVLDSV
+651 KAGDLSESLSDVLDSV

-679 QSALTDVKS
+679 QSALTDLKS

-768 SNLLLMDATAQAES
+768 NNLLLMDATAEAQS
-782 LTDSRNGAPQSVQVL
+782 LTDSRNGAPQSIQVL

-802 IKETEAEQPEEEQPE
+802 IKEAEEEQPE
-817 TESLTLW
+817 QEQPETGSLTLW

>member
-1 MSTTEPPASASGGE
+1 
-15 FTEKEVLHPMS
+15 MS
-26 HSKKTRALRRVLPC
+26 HSKKTRALRRMLPC
-40 LLAGTLLLSSVPVL
+40 LLAGTLLLSSVPAL

-69 AMTDYYG
+69 ALTDYYG

-88 VNGASSLTDYGDYD
+88 VNGAASLTDYGDYD

-158 AAKAED
+158 ATKAED

-176 DAIPNEN
+176 DAVPNEN

-241 SNAFS
+241 SNAFT

-277 NYEKLSQGID
+277 NYEKLSQGLD

-324 SWQADAVLGDLNAL
+324 SWQADAVLGDLDAL
-338 NSSLATLPGHL
+338 NGSLSTLPGHL
-349 DRGKKLLSDT
+349 DQGKKLLSDT

-368 ALTEARDELEDIQV
+368 ALTEAREELESIQ
-382 DVKALKADLAR
+382 KEMKSLKADLAR

-400 SASDLEALGK
+400 SASDLEALGR
-410 KADTLGKHL
+410 KADALREHL
-419 DKLSAILQ
+419 DKLSAILR

-450 ALEQARMLDRIFRSA
+450 ALEQARMLDRVFRA
-465 GSGEDLDFQ
+465 VGSGEGLDFQ

-479 VLMVQAA
+479 ILMVQAA
-486 QKGQELTA
+486 QKGEELTA

-515 PQVMAQYEMD
+515 PQVMAQYEKD
-525 GVTLTEDEAAAIAL
+525 GVSLTEDEAAAIAL
-539 QQLEAKQPGIT
+539 QQLEAKKPGVT
-550 RTYETARELDR
+550 KTYETARELDR

-605 ADNLVSNAQ
+605 ADNLVNNAQ

-679 QSALTDVKS
+679 QSALTDLKS

-701 AFLGSFRSVLKT
+701 AFLGSFRSVLKS
-713 AGKQADSGAR
+713 AGKQADSGAK

-768 SNLLLMDATAQAES
+768 NNLLLMDATAEAES

-802 IKETEAEQPEEEQPE
+802 IKETEAERPDEEQPE